1 MAVDD
6 RYNFHA
12 VEKKWRRRWAEEGL
26 YHAEVDPSRPK
37 FYCLEMYPYPSGR
50 LHMGH
55 VRNYSIGD
63 ATARFHRMRGYN
75 VLYPMGW
82 DSFGLPAENAAIA
95 NKTHPAEWTNANIAA
110 MREQMQ
116 RLGLSYDW
124 RREIACSHPGYY
136 KWTQWLFLLLYRRG
150 LAERKKAPVNWCPR
164 CATVLANEQVE
175 DGSCWRCGTPVE
187 KRELEQWFFK
197 ITAYADRLL
206 RDLDLLEGWPER
218 VKLMQRNWIGRS
230 EGMELDFP
238 IVGRDQKLTVFTT
251 RHDTIYGATFMVLAP
266 DHPLTLELARGTE
279 QEEAVRAFVQ
289 RVTRLTV
296 RDRAEA
302 VDAKEGVFTGA
313 YAKNPVTGE
322 TIPIWTANYVLMD
335 YGTGAIQ
342 AVPAHDERDF
352 AFARQY
358 GLPVRVVIQGEGV
371 PADGDRLSQAYTGPG
386 RMIHSGPYDGMDSRE
401 AYRRMAEDFER
412 QGIGRRTVNYRLR
425 DWLISRQRY
434 WGAPIPIVY
443 CDRCGTVPVPED
455 QLPVLLPDD
464 VRFEVGASPLAT
476 SESFVRT
483 RCPSCGG
490 PARRETDTMD
500 TFVDSSWYYYRYTS
514 PRDEHQPFDREK
526 VFYWLPVDQ
535 YIGGIE
541 HAVLHL
547 LYSRFITK
555 VLYDEGLVPSPE
567 PFKRLLTQGM
577 VIKDGAKMSKSKGNV
592 VSPEDI
598 LEEYGADA
606 TRLFILFAAPPERDL
621 EWSEHGIEGAARFVQ
636 RVWRLVA
643 GCADAIRSAAGQVAA
658 AREGAVATTGPAPG
672 DGGAAAGAG
681 GDRPAQQGPSA
692 PGAPAG
698 EIQPTM
704 DGWGEAER
712 SLWREVHRAVA
723 RVTTDI
729 AERMQYNT
737 AVAALMELV
746 NAIYGYRDRVEPAA
760 QRPDLLA
767 AALDRLLRML
777 APFAPFLAEEAWEVL
792 GWRAARGS
800 VHRQPWPTWDPAVLQ
815 AGTVEIVVQVN
826 GKVRDR
832 LRVPADL
839 DEEALR
845 QRALA
850 SPRVKE
856 WIDGKVVARVITV
869 PGRLVNVV
877 VR

>member
-12 VEKKWRRRWAEEGL
+12 VEKKWRQRWAEERL
-26 YHAEVDPSRPK
+26 YETEADPARPK
-37 FYCLEMYPYPSGR
+37 YYCLEMYPYPSGK

-95 NKTHPAEWTNANIAA
+95 NQTHPADWTYANIAA

-136 KWTQWLFLLLYRRG
+136 KWTQWLFLLLYKRG
-150 LAERKKAPVNWCPR
+150 LVERKKAPVNWCPR

-175 DGSCWRCGTPVE
+175 DGACWRCGTPVE

-206 RDLDLLEGWPER
+206 ADLDLLEGWPER
-218 VKLMQRNWIGRS
+218 VKVMQRNWIGRS

-238 IVGRDQKLTVFTT
+238 IAGRDEKLTVFTT

-266 DHPLTLELARGTE
+266 DHPLTLELARGTA
-279 QEEAVRAFVQ
+279 QEDEVRAFVE

-313 YAKNPVTGE
+313 YAINPVTGE
-322 TIPIWTANYVLMD
+322 RIPIWTANYVLMD

-342 AVPAHDERDF
+342 AVPAHDQRDF
-352 AFARQY
+352 EFARRY

-371 PADGDRLSQAYTGPG
+371 PADGDRLAEAYAGPG

-412 QGIGRRTVNYRLR
+412 RGIGRRTVNYRLR

-443 CDRCGTVPVPED
+443 CDRCGIVPVPED

-483 RCPSCGG
+483 SCPRCGG

-514 PRDEHQPFDREK
+514 PRDEHRPFDRDK

-535 YIGGIE
+535 YIGGVE

-567 PFKRLLTQGM
+567 PFRRLLTQGM

-636 RVWRLVA
+636 RVWRLVT
-643 GCADAIRSAAGQVAA
+643 GCAGAVRGAVPGGAEPQPS
-658 AREGAVATTGPAPG
+658 REGWGPA
-672 DGGAAAGAG
+672 
-681 GDRPAQQGPSA
+681 
-692 PGAPAG
+692 
-698 EIQPTM
+698 EK
-704 DGWGEAER
+704 E
-712 SLWREVHRAVA
+712 LWREVHRAIG

-729 AERMQYNT
+729 SERMQYNT

-746 NAIYGYRDRVEPAA
+746 NALYAYRDRVEPEA
-760 QRPDLLA
+760 QRADLLA

-777 APFAPFLAEEAWEVL
+777 APFAPFLAEEAWELL
-792 GWRAARGS
+792 GWRESRGS
-800 VHRQPWPTWDPAVLQ
+800 VHRQPWPQFDPAVVQ
-815 AGTVEIVVQVN
+815 SGTVEIVVQVN

-832 LRVPADL
+832 LQVPADL
-839 DEEALR
+839 PEEALR
-845 QRALA
+845 ERALA
-850 SPRVKE
+850 SPKVRE
-856 WIDGKVVARVITV
+856 WVDGKTVARVITV
-869 PGRLVNVV
+869 PGRLVNLVV
-877 VR
+877 K

>member
-1 MAVDD
+1 MDD

-12 VEKKWRRRWAEEGL
+12 VEKKWRRRWAEERL
-26 YHAEVDPSRPK
+26 YETDIDRTKPK
-37 FYCLEMYPYPSGR
+37 FYCLEMYPYPSGK

-63 ATARFHRMRGYN
+63 ATARFHRMRGFN

-95 NKTHPAEWTNANIAA
+95 NNTHPATWTYNNIAA

-136 KWTQWLFLLLYRRG
+136 KWSQWLFLLLYKRG
-150 LAERKKAPVNWCPR
+150 LAVRKKAPVNWCPH

-175 DGSCWRCGTPVE
+175 EGRCWRCGTPVE
-187 KRELEQWFFK
+187 KRELEQWFFR

-206 RDLDLLEGWPER
+206 KDLDLLEGWPER
-218 VKLMQRNWIGRS
+218 VRVMQRNWIGRS
-230 EGMELDFP
+230 EGMELEFP

-279 QEEAVRAFVQ
+279 QEQAVREFVE

-313 YAKNPVTGE
+313 YAINPVTGE
-322 TIPIWTANYVLMD
+322 RIPIWTANYVLMD

-352 AFARQY
+352 EFARQY

-371 PADGDRLSQAYTGPG
+371 PADGDRLAEAYTGPG
-386 RMIHSGPYDGMDSRE
+386 RMINSGPYDGMDSRE
-401 AYRRMAEDFER
+401 AYRKMAEDFER
-412 QGIGRRTVNYRLR
+412 RGIGRRTVNYRLR

-443 CDRCGTVPVPED
+443 CDRCGIVPVPED
-455 QLPVLLPDD
+455 QLPVLLPDK
-464 VRFEVGASPLAT
+464 VRFAVGASPLAT

-483 RCPSCGG
+483 SCPRCGG

-514 PRDEHQPFDREK
+514 PRDDKQPFDREK

-535 YIGGIE
+535 YIGGVE

-567 PFKRLLTQGM
+567 PFTRLLTQGM

-621 EWSEHGIEGAARFVQ
+621 EWSEHGIEGASRFVH

-643 GCADAIRSAAGQVAA
+643 ACAGPVRALAQAEGETAATAPD
-658 AREGAVATTGPAPG
+658 GAVA
-672 DGGAAAGAG
+672 DAGAKQ
-681 GDRPAQQGPSA
+681 GDAGSGPVPSR
-692 PGAPAG
+692 
-698 EIQPTM
+698 E
-704 DGWGEAER
+704 GWGEAEEQ
-712 SLWREVHRAVA
+712 LWREVHRAIH
-723 RVTTDI
+723 RVTTDVS
-729 AERMQYNT
+729 ERMQFNT
-737 AVAALMELV
+737 AIAALMELV
-746 NAIYGYRDRVEPAA
+746 NAIYAYRERVPAER
-760 QRPDLLA
+760 QRADLLA

-777 APFAPFLAEEAWEVL
+777 APFTPFLAEEAWEAL
-792 GWRAARGS
+792 GWRDTRGS
-800 VHRQPWPTWDPAVLQ
+800 VHRQPWPEPDPQVLES
-815 AGTVEIVVQVN
+815 GTVEIVVQIN

-832 LRVPADL
+832 LRVPADTP
-839 DEEALR
+839 EERLR
-845 QRALA
+845 ELALA
-850 SPRVKE
+850 SPKVRE
-856 WIDGKVVARVITV
+856 WVDGKSVARIITV
-869 PGRLVNVV
+869 PGRLVNLV